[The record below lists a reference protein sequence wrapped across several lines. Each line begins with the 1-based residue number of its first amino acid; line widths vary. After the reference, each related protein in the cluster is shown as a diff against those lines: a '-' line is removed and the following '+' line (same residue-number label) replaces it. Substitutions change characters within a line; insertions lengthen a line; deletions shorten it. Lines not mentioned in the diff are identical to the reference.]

1 MLKSFV
7 FVYKSR
13 MSSVSRYADEH
24 TLYIISGAARNEDL
38 KSAVFRAIKKYEKEH
53 KQKLPCEII
62 ANLIYDREGLPY
74 GFGYLYLSNPQVYHM
89 LLGKNPDGSERTEI
103 VEKDVDYLAFSEDL
117 DLKEIPWFDWAD
129 AAEEIEI
136 RSLPPLMTLPSFYYR
151 KEQIEQL
158 KKLVEK
164 LKLSER
170 KQLDPD
176 QFNATICNFKLDA
189 GLVKPV
195 DEKYSAHIL
204 CAQGVPDWLTRKD
217 IYNRFCKF
225 VSNKNNCGKTYPLI
239 SINKKNKM
247 VFVEFDSNTR
257 DAQFALLMTTKLNF
271 EFTANF
277 RSGKPRLN
285 KTLIFT
291 HAFRSNRN

>member
-1 MLKSFV
+1 
-7 FVYKSR
+7 

-53 KQKLPCEII
+53 RRKLPCEII

-103 VEKDVDYLAFSEDL
+103 IEKDLDYLPLSDL
-117 DLKEIPWFDWAD
+117 DFDIPWFDWAD

-151 KEQIEQL
+151 KEQKEQL

-164 LKLSER
+164 LKVSER

-176 QFNATICNFKLDA
+176 QFDDTMCTFKLDA

-204 CAQGVPDWLTRKD
+204 CAQGVPEWLTGKD
-217 IYNRFCKF
+217 IYNRFRRF
-225 VSNKNNCGKTYPLI
+225 VSNKNKNDRGKVYPLI

-271 EFTANF
+271 EFTDSF
-277 RSGKPRLN
+277 RSGKNHLN

-291 HAFRSNRN
+291 HAFRSNRK